1 MSREVGELMA
11 DLLPNAETVVVSY
24 LKAINVIGNNV
35 ATDLPGPDGSG
46 NYAWQ
51 DTGFIRV
58 GSIFE
63 DINYYTTRREA
74 VATLEC
80 IAFTPN
86 ASKPPYPKANLIAEK
101 VVNSTLPN
109 QHFNVLKGKL
119 ELPSRYYPASVL
131 EATIAVGPRRDFRL
145 VQDNRAIY
153 MVDLRII
160 WVALPN
166 S

>member
-1 MSREVGELMA
+1 MA

-24 LKAINVIGNNV
+24 LKAIDVIGNNV
-35 ATDLPGPDGSG
+35 ATDLPGPDTNG
-46 NYAWQ
+46 NYPWQ

-58 GSIFE
+58 GAVFE
-63 DINYYTTRREA
+63 DINFYTTVRET
-74 VATLEC
+74 VATIEC
-80 IAFTPN
+80 FAFTPN

-119 ELPSRYYPASVL
+119 ELPSRYYPVSIL
-131 EATIAVGPRRDFRL
+131 EATIATGPRRDFRL
-145 VQDNRAIY
+145 VNDNRAIY
-153 MVDLRII
+153 MVDLRLV
-160 WVALPN
+160 WVALPT